1 MGFRSQTG
9 SRRSGQKFQKS
20 PHEKA
25 KHKPHRNKATGQF
38 AEETIVVSMD
48 DLLNKTIER
57 LNKLGGQTFAV
68 SPFSQYFDDW
78 LVNLRQVITEFE
90 SSPALNSDE
99 LFANERSRVLS
110 EITDELA
117 KRRILEAELDAS
129 IRKLTE
135 TNHIIAET
143 DAAYAAQNREIAAKR
158 NSEIER
164 LTKAVH
170 ELENQLDRAQKTKTS
185 FFNPSAK
192 KNKAKEVAA
201 ANQNLVTTKSEL
213 ETAVQNFAAEQEKL
227 HDQYEKKKQE
237 AMEKVRILEK
247 EIADGETDTSLAV
260 RQAACDTL
268 AKAAN
273 ALVKRKTLP

>member
-9 SRRSGQKFQKS
+9 SRRSGQRFQKS

-25 KHKPHRNKATGQF
+25 KHKTHKNKARSQF
-38 AEETIVVSMD
+38 AEETPVVSMNG
-48 DLLNKTIER
+48 LLDKTVER
-57 LNKLGGQTFAV
+57 LNKLGGQTFAI

-90 SSPALNSDE
+90 SSPALDSDN
-99 LFANERSRVLS
+99 LFANERSQALS
-110 EITDELA
+110 EITNELA
-117 KRRILEAELDAS
+117 KRRIQEAELNAS
-129 IRKLTE
+129 IKKLTE

-143 DAAYAAQNREIAAKR
+143 DAAYAAQSREIAAKR

-164 LTKAVH
+164 LTKTVH
-170 ELENQLDRAQKTKTS
+170 DLESQLDRTQKTKTN

-192 KNKAKEVAA
+192 KNKAKEIAA
-201 ANQNLVTTKSEL
+201 ANQNLMTTKSEL

-237 AMEKVRILEK
+237 AMEKVRVLEK
-247 EIADGETDTSLAV
+247 EIADGETDTSLTV

-268 AKAAN
+268 AKAAR
-273 ALVKRKTLP
+273 ALVNRKTTS